1 MMPTQSFDP
10 EFAGPADYARL
21 YRDLKI
27 QVIPSKLPSEDAQWK
42 RPVLAWRE
50 YENSMTPDDTY
61 AKWYGPGGQ
70 YIHRSN
76 MGIITGT
83 ASDNVIVVDVDLQRH
98 DTAQLW
104 LMQMLE
110 LCNDGIAFS
119 TPTQRTGGGGIQMLF
134 RGRPDWKAPTCKTK
148 LGIDIRGQGGF
159 AVLPPSL
166 HESGKAYEWLPNL
179 APWQVAIQSLP
190 EQLEAEIDR
199 LAAVESKSGPNGLS
213 GGSERTS
220 SPAQSLNPFG
230 QMVDGREDFMTR
242 LVWARMLDIYRDCPI
257 LPSNAEL
264 LPHIEACWKQYEAK
278 VRTRLS
284 DPSQS
289 NAQLLER
296 EGRGISLMI
305 QKFQHALNQWDNKV
319 AAEASKPNP
328 NKRQTGPATRFDP
341 ETGEIIEGEQVTVS
355 GLNQENLNGTYTI
368 QHPMPHGYT
377 LNPDERFELLWP
389 PEIKQLPDPKYLVEG
404 LIIDESLAFLYG
416 PPGCGKSFIAID
428 IALSIATKQAEWFE
442 RQIHKSGPVLYISSE
457 GTGDMKHRV
466 MAWEQAK
473 GVKTDEHPFALLRS
487 PVNFMDPQ
495 DIQKLLQTVQT
506 VVDKFNENPVLIV
519 VDTVSRVLPGA
530 DENLQKDMT
539 LFIRANDLLREKF
552 ACTVMGVH
560 HTNKLGDMRGS
571 SVFNGAGD
579 CLLEVRR
586 EEGTEVGELYAK
598 KIKSAQ
604 DGWSIQF
611 KLNSTPTGDI
621 KGTTSLV
628 PSLTTAPVRV
638 ESDFPDRT
646 ICQSILNAIQGA
658 WDAKQP
664 WSPYPQA
671 KAAGRFAASIIAS
684 RWNLPAEQA
693 ERMLQRWLE
702 AGILGYDTCDVK
714 LKLKGLTVRRNSGG
728 TGVQDPV
735 ERNSG
740 GTARDYFD

>member
-1 MMPTQSFDP
+1 MTMPTQSFDP

-21 YRDLKI
+21 YRDLNI
-27 QVIPSKLPSEDAQWK
+27 QVIPSKLPSEDVQWK

-61 AKWYGPGGQ
+61 SKWYGPHGQ

-83 ASDNVIVVDVDLQRH
+83 ASDNIIVVDVDLQRH
-98 DTAQLW
+98 ESAQAW
-104 LMQMLE
+104 LMRMQDE
-110 LCNDGIAFS
+110 CNDGISFL

-134 RGRPDWKAPTCKTK
+134 RGRPDWKAPTCKTA

-179 APWQVAIQSLP
+179 APWQIAIQSLP
-190 EQLEAEIDR
+190 ESLETEIER
-199 LAAVESKSGPNGLS
+199 LAAVESKGSSNGLS

-220 SPAQSLNPFG
+220 SPAQALNPFG
-230 QMVDGREDFMTR
+230 QMVDGREDYMTR
-242 LVWARMLDIYRDCPI
+242 LVWARMLDIYRDCP
-257 LPSNAEL
+257 LRPTNAEMV
-264 LPHIEACWKQYEAK
+264 PHIEACFRQYEAK

-289 NAQLLER
+289 NAHLLER

-305 QKFQHALNQWDNKV
+305 QKFQAALNQWEAKV
-319 AAEASKPNP
+319 AQEASKPNP
-328 NKRQTGPATRFDP
+328 NKKQLGSTTRFDP
-341 ETGEIIEGEQVTVS
+341 ETGEIIEGERVTLS
-355 GLNQENLNGTYTI
+355 GAIPADLNGTYTI
-368 QHPMPHGYT
+368 QHPMPSSYT
-377 LNPDERFELLWP
+377 LNPEERYELLWP
-389 PEIKQLPDPKYLVEG
+389 PEIKLLPDPKYLVEG
-404 LIIDESLAFLYG
+404 LIIDESLVFLYG

-428 IALSIATKQAEWFE
+428 IALTIATKQAEWFE
-442 RQIHKSGPVLYISSE
+442 RPIHKSGPVLYISSE
-457 GTGDMKHRV
+457 GTGDMKHRL

-487 PVNFMDPQ
+487 PINFMDPQ

-506 VVDKFNENPVLIV
+506 VVDKFNQNPVLIV

-552 ACTVMGVH
+552 HCTVMGVH

-586 EEGTEVGELYAK
+586 EEGAEVGELYAK

-604 DGWSIQF
+604 DGWSIAF
-611 KLNSTPTGDI
+611 SLNSTPTGDI

-628 PSLTTAPVRV
+628 PALTAVPVSAV
-638 ESDFPDRT
+638 SQWPDRT
-646 ICQSILNAIQGA
+646 ICQSILNALHAA
-658 WDAKQP
+658 WEAGEP

-671 KAAGRFAASIIAS
+671 KATGRHAASLIAL
-684 RWNLPAEQA
+684 RWNLPEEQA
-693 ERMLQRWLE
+693 ELMVRRWQE
-702 AGILGYDTCDVK
+702 ERILTYELRDTK
-714 LKLKGLTVRRNSGG
+714 TKLKGLRLLRLTERRPHGG
-728 TGVQDPV
+728 EAAG
-735 ERNSG
+735 E
-740 GTARDYFD
+740 FD